1 MQNNEGI
8 LKASREKKT
17 KKHKGKPM
25 RITLDFS
32 TGDSKSQK
40 GLDRHPID
48 SMRPQIPAQ
57 TTVPSNNFNHY
68 KWRKQAIP

>member
-40 GLDRHPID
+40 GLERCLTV
-48 SMRPQIPAQ
+48 SKRPQMPAETTIPRKK
-57 TTVPSNNFNHY
+57 FNHH
-68 KWRKQAIP
+68 KWIQQDIP